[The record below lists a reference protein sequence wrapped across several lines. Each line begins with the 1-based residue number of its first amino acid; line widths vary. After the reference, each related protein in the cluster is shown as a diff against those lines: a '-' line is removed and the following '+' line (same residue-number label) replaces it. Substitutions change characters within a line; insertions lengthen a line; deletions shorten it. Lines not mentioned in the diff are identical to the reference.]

1 MNRKWTILSCLLTL
15 ALLSGCEAVL
25 LHPENPTEG
34 YSEDYKAGHLNG
46 FEVASNSGEALA
58 AGMRGD
64 ISYTPSKLPD
74 AVLRKIQDNDS
85 GLAKLHPGEEERMVA
100 VVFLSK
106 LTDSVSVVQAACD
119 LR

>member
-1 MNRKWTILSCLLTL
+1 MNRKWNIFFCLLTL

-25 LHPENPTEG
+25 LHPEDPTEG
-34 YSEDYKAGHLNG
+34 YSEDYKAGYLNG

-74 AVLRKIQDNDS
+74 AVLRKIQDKPLEYQHGFTAGWKARVKSDTTMYYWIYYNN
-85 GLAKLHPGEEERMVA
+85 
-100 VVFLSK
+100 
-106 LTDSVSVVQAACD
+106 
-119 LR
+119 